1 MATVKGLDSFFDV
14 VAVLS
19 DPAKFQAKA
28 EELQKM
34 INDYTVVI
42 ESVVKL
48 SEVNDYTVNI
58 KKSKEEAE
66 KELAAA
72 RDEATSI
79 KEKAAQAAANK
90 MKTLEETEDKLN
102 VRQADL
108 NKRDVTMQEK
118 MAGMIALEKELADK
132 AIVLD
137 EKATK
142 LAALELDLAERKAK
156 LLAAMK

>member
-14 VAVLS
+14 LAIVK
-19 DPAKFQAKA
+19 DPTKYEAKVK
-28 EELQKM
+28 ELQKM
-34 INDYTVVI
+34 VNDYTVVI

-66 KELAAA
+66 KQLATAKE
-72 RDEATSI
+72 EASII
-79 KEKAAQAAANK
+79 KEKAVQAAANK
-90 MKTLEETEDKLN
+90 MKTLDEMEGKLN

-108 NKRDVTMQEK
+108 NQRDTTMQEK
-118 MAGMIALEKELADK
+118 MAAMIALEKELADK
-132 AIVLD
+132 ASVLD

-142 LAALELDLAERKAK
+142 LAALEADLAERKAK

>member
-14 VAVLS
+14 LAIVK
-19 DPAKFQAKA
+19 DPTKYEAKVK
-28 EELQKM
+28 ELQKM
-34 INDYTVVI
+34 VNDYTVVI

-66 KELAAA
+66 KQLAAA
-72 RDEATSI
+72 KEEASII
-79 KEKAAQAAANK
+79 KEKAVQAAANK
-90 MKTLEETEDKLN
+90 MKTLDEMEEKLN

-108 NKRDVTMQEK
+108 NQRDTTMQEK

-132 AIVLD
+132 ASVLD

-142 LAALELDLAERKAK
+142 LVALEADLAERKAK